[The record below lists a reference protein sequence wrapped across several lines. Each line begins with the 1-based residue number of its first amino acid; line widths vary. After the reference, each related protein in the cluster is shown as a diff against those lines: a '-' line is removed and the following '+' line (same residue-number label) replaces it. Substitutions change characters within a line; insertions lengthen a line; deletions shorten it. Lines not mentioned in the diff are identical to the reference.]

1 MKKELL
7 IASALVSTVGAAS
20 VANAV
25 TSSTSGSHH
34 TGLRGVNLD
43 TGTTDTISQVVQS
56 SFSVS
61 LSETTDG
68 GVGIASSFM
77 LANEGTGGTQSA
89 GLTLTFTD
97 GSKLDVINAGNAAK
111 THDISVPGGAGEA
124 SITVTAN
131 NRAQTGLDF
140 FGEATAVGVEWH
152 SAADFMADGLKIG
165 ASFSADTGAAAAASV
180 ALESS
185 WGLGATYVTSAGDT
199 AVTIGAG
206 LAESEWKDTGPQPSS
221 GSNGFHIGF
230 SAVTGDLTVAAGYAN
245 GDKIANGTATTVAGN
260 EYEVNDNT
268 VTKVGAKYV
277 TGDVTLSVG
286 FTTAEGKDSVILGTA
301 GSNADSVDTTDA
313 GISYAVASG
322 VTANLGWKNVDSQ
335 EAGVS
340 ETSGGTSWYIGANM
354 AF

>member
-7 IASALVSTVGAAS
+7 IASALVSTLGAAS

-25 TSSTSGSHH
+25 TASTSGSHH
-34 TGLRGVNLD
+34 TGLRGVNAD
-43 TGTTDTISQVVQS
+43 SGSTDTISQVVAS

-77 LANEGTGGTQSA
+77 LANEGTTGLQSA

-111 THDISVPGGAGEA
+111 SHDVSVPGGAGEA
-124 SITVTAN
+124 SITVTTAN
-131 NRAQTGLDF
+131 NAQTGLDF
-140 FGEATAVGVEWH
+140 FGAGTAIGVEWH

-165 ASFSADTGAAAAASV
+165 VSLSADDGAAADASATV
-180 ALESS
+180 ESS

-206 LAESEWKDTGPQPSS
+206 LSQSDWKDSDMAAPTGDS
-221 GSNGFHIGF
+221 GFHVGF
-230 SAVTGDLTVAAGYAN
+230 SAVTGNLTVAAGYAN
-245 GDKIANGTATTVAGN
+245 GDKVIDSTTKDEREIV
-260 EYEVNDNT
+260 DNT
-268 VTKVGAKYV
+268 VTKVGVKYV
-277 TGDVTLSVG
+277 SGDVTLSVG
-286 FTTAEGKDSVILGTA
+286 MTSGAGKDSATLGTA
-301 GSNADSVDTTDA
+301 GTKEDAIDTTDA

-335 EAGVS
+335 EAGAS

>member
-7 IASALVSTVGAAS
+7 MASALVSTMGVAS
-20 VANAV
+20 VAEAV
-25 TSSTSGSHH
+25 TASTSGSHH
-34 TGLRGVNLD
+34 TGIRGTSLD
-43 TGTTDTISQVVQS
+43 TGAADTMAQVVAS

-97 GSKLDVINAGNAAK
+97 GSKLDVINGGNAAK
-111 THDISVPGGAGEA
+111 SHDISVPGGAGEA
-124 SITVTAN
+124 SITVTTT

-140 FGEATAVGVEWH
+140 FGEATAIGIEWH

-165 ASFSADTGAAAAASV
+165 ASFSTDTGAAADASV
-180 ALESS
+180 TLESS

-206 LAESEWKDTGPQPSS
+206 LADSDWKDSGTAPSS

-230 SAVTGDLTVAAGYAN
+230 SAVTGNLTVAAGYAN
-245 GDKIANGTATTVAGN
+245 GDKVSNSATT
-260 EYEVNDNT
+260 EEVQITDNT
-268 VTKVGAKYV
+268 VTKVGVKYV
-277 TGDVTLSVG
+277 SGDVTLSVG
-286 FTTAEGKDSVILGTA
+286 YTSAEGKDNETLGTA
-301 GSNADSVDTTDA
+301 GTLTDGNDTTDA

-322 VTANLGWKNVDSQ
+322 ITANLGWKDVDSQ
-335 EAGVS
+335 QGGAS

-354 AF
+354 SF

>member
-7 IASALVSTVGAAS
+7 IASALVSTLGAAS

-25 TSSTSGSHH
+25 TATMSGSHH
-34 TGLRGVNLD
+34 TGLRGTD
-43 TGTTDTISQVVQS
+43 TDSGTTETIAQVTAS

-77 LANEGTGGTQSA
+77 LANEGTSGTQTA

-97 GSKLDVINAGNAAK
+97 GSKLDVINAGNAAA
-111 THDISVPGGAGEA
+111 THDVSVPGGAGEA
-124 SITVTAN
+124 SITVTTN
-131 NRAQTGLDF
+131 NNAQTGLDF
-140 FGEATAVGVEWH
+140 FGAGTAIGVEWH

-165 ASFSADTGAAAAASV
+165 ASISVDDGVAADASAAV
-180 ALESS
+180 ESS

-206 LAESEWKDTGPQPSS
+206 LSESDWKDTGANPT
-221 GSNGFHIGF
+221 GDNGFHVGF
-230 SAVTGDLTVAAGYAN
+230 SAVTGNLTVAAGYAN
-245 GDKIANGTATTVAGN
+245 GDKVIDNATGV
-260 EYEVNDNT
+260 EREIVDNS
-268 VTKVGAKYV
+268 VTKVGVKYV
-277 TGDVTLSVG
+277 SGDVTISVG
-286 FTTAEGKDSVILGTA
+286 MTSGAGKDSLTLGTA
-301 GSNADSVDTTDA
+301 GTKEDAVDTTDA

-322 VTANLGWKNVDSQ
+322 VTANLGWKNVDST
-335 EAGVS
+335 ENGDS

>member
-7 IASALVSTVGAAS
+7 IASALVSTLGAAS

-25 TSSTSGSHH
+25 TATMSGSHH
-34 TGLRGVNLD
+34 TGLQGKSLD
-43 TGTTDTISQVVQS
+43 TGAADTVAQVVKS
-56 SFSVS
+56 NFSVS

-77 LANEGTGGTQSA
+77 LANEGTGGTQTA
-89 GLTLTFTD
+89 GITLTFTD
-97 GSKLDVINAGNAAK
+97 GSKLDVINGGNAAK
-111 THDISVPGGAGEA
+111 SHDISVPGGAGENNL
-124 SITVTAN
+124 SVTAS

-152 SAADFMADGLKIG
+152 SASDFVADGLKVG
-165 ASFSADTGAAAAASV
+165 ASFSVDTGAVGAASV

-199 AVTIGAG
+199 AVTIGTG
-206 LAESEWKDTGPQPSS
+206 LADSDWKDSGTQPTD

-230 SAVTGDLTVAAGYAN
+230 SAVTGNLTVAAGYAN
-245 GDKIANGTATTVAGN
+245 GDKVGNGTATTVAGD
-260 EYEVNDNT
+260 EYEVTGNS
-268 VTKVGAKYV
+268 VSKVGVKYV
-277 TGDVTLSVG
+277 AGDVTLSVG
-286 FTTAEGKDSVILGTA
+286 YTSGEGKDSIVLGTA
-301 GSNADSVDTTDA
+301 GTTEDATDVTEA

-322 VTANLGWKNVDSQ
+322 VTANIGWKNVDSQ
-335 EAGVS
+335 DNGVA
-340 ETSGGTSWYIGANM
+340 EVSGGTSWYIGANM

>member
-7 IASALVSTVGAAS
+7 IASALVSTLGAAS

-25 TSSTSGSHH
+25 TASTSGSHH
-34 TGLRGVNLD
+34 TGLRGVNADSASSD
-43 TGTTDTISQVVQS
+43 TVSQVVAS

-77 LANEGTGGTQSA
+77 LANEGTSGTQSA

-97 GSKLDVINAGNAAK
+97 GSKLDVINGGNAAK

-124 SITVTAN
+124 SITVTTN

-140 FGEATAVGVEWH
+140 FGEATVVGVEWH
-152 SAADFMADGLKIG
+152 SAADFMADGLKVG
-165 ASFSADTGAAAAASV
+165 ASFSADTGAAADASA

-206 LAESEWKDTGPQPSS
+206 YADSEWKDSGTAPSS

-230 SAVTGDLTVAAGYAN
+230 SAVTGNLTVAAGYAN
-245 GDKIANGTATTVAGN
+245 GDKVSGGTAVS

-286 FTTAEGKDSVILGTA
+286 FSTAEGKDSVILGTA
-301 GSNADSVDTTDA
+301 GSNADIVDTTDA
-313 GISYAVASG
+313 GI
-322 VTANLGWKNVDSQ
+322 
-335 EAGVS
+335 
-340 ETSGGTSWYIGANM
+340 
-354 AF
+354 

>member
-7 IASALVSTVGAAS
+7 IASALVSTLGAAS

-25 TSSTSGSHH
+25 TATTSGSHH
-34 TGLRGVNLD
+34 TGLRGTSLD
-43 TGTTDTISQVVQS
+43 NASNDTVAQVVAS

-77 LANEGTGGTQSA
+77 LANEGVTGTQSA

-111 THDISVPGGAGEA
+111 SHDVSVPGGAGEA
-124 SITVTAN
+124 SITVTTN
-131 NRAQTGLDF
+131 NNAQTGLDF
-140 FGEATAVGVEWH
+140 FGAGTAIGVEWH

-165 ASFSADTGAAAAASV
+165 ASFSVDDGAAADASAAV
-180 ALESS
+180 ESS

-206 LAESEWKDTGPQPSS
+206 LSDSDWKDTDSAAPTGD
-221 GSNGFHIGF
+221 NGFHVGF
-230 SAVTGDLTVAAGYAN
+230 SAVTGNLTVAAGYAN
-245 GDKIANGTATTVAGN
+245 GDKVIDNTTSDEREIV
-260 EYEVNDNT
+260 DNT
-268 VTKVGAKYV
+268 VTKVGVKYV
-277 TGDVTLSVG
+277 SGDVTLSVG
-286 FTTAEGKDSVILGTA
+286 YSSGAGKDSATLGTA
-301 GSNADSVDTTDA
+301 GTKEDAVDTTDA

-335 EAGVS
+335 ENGDS

>member
-7 IASALVSTVGAAS
+7 IASALVSTLGAAS

-25 TSSTSGSHH
+25 TASTSGSHH
-34 TGLRGVNLD
+34 TGLRGVNAD
-43 TGTTDTISQVVQS
+43 SGSTDTISQVVAS

-97 GSKLDVINAGNAAK
+97 GSKLDVINAGNAAA
-111 THDISVPGGAGEA
+111 THDVSVPGGAGEA
-124 SITVTAN
+124 SITVTTN
-131 NRAQTGLDF
+131 NNAQTGLDF
-140 FGEATAVGVEWH
+140 FATGTAIGVEWH
-152 SAADFMADGLKIG
+152 SAADFMADGLKVS
-165 ASFSADTGAAAAASV
+165 ASMSVDDGVAADASAAV
-180 ALESS
+180 ESA

-206 LAESEWKDTGPQPSS
+206 LSDSDWKDTGTAPTAN
-221 GSNGFHIGF
+221 NGFHIGF
-230 SAVTGDLTVAAGYAN
+230 SAVTGNLTVAAGYAN
-245 GDKIANGTATTVAGN
+245 GDKVEESATIN
-260 EYEVNDNT
+260 ENEIVDNT
-268 VTKVGAKYV
+268 VTKVGVKYV
-277 TGDVTLSVG
+277 SGDVTLSVG
-286 FTTAEGKDSVILGTA
+286 YSSGAGKDSTTLGTA
-301 GSNADSVDTTDA
+301 GTKEDAIDTTDA

>member
-7 IASALVSTVGAAS
+7 IASALVSTLGAAS

-25 TSSTSGSHH
+25 SMSTSGSHH
-34 TGLRGVNLD
+34 TGLRGVNAD
-43 TGTTDTISQVVQS
+43 SGSTDTISQVVQS

-97 GSKLDVINAGNAAK
+97 GSKLDVINGGNAAK

-124 SITVTAN
+124 SITVTGN

-140 FGEATAVGVEWH
+140 FGEATVVGVEWH

-165 ASFSADTGAAAAASV
+165 ASFSADTGAAAGASV

-206 LAESEWKDTGPQPSS
+206 LADSDWKDSGTAPSS
-221 GSNGFHIGF
+221 GSNGFHVGF
-230 SAVTGDLTVAAGYAN
+230 SAVTGNLTVAAGYAN
-245 GDKIANGTATTVAGN
+245 GDKVANSSTTD
-260 EYEVNDNT
+260 ESETNDMT
-268 VTKVGAKYV
+268 VTKVGVKYV
-277 TGDVTLSVG
+277 TGDITLSLG
-286 FTTAEGKDSVILGTA
+286 YTSGSGKDSTTLGTA
-301 GSNADSVDTTDA
+301 GTLEDAQDIFDA
-313 GISYAVASG
+313 GVSYAVASG
-322 VTANLGWKNVDSQ
+322 VTANLGWKDLDSQ
-335 EAGVS
+335 VNGTS

>member
-7 IASALVSTVGAAS
+7 IASALVSTLGAAS

-25 TSSTSGSHH
+25 TATMSGSHH
-34 TGLRGVNLD
+34 TGLQGKSLD
-43 TGTTDTISQVVQS
+43 TGAADTVTQVTKS
-56 SFSVS
+56 NFSVS

-77 LANEGTGGTQSA
+77 LANEGTGGTQTA

-97 GSKLDVINAGNAAK
+97 GSKLDVINGGNAAK
-111 THDISVPGGAGEA
+111 SHDVSVPGGAGENNL
-124 SITVTAN
+124 SVTAN
-131 NRAQTGLDF
+131 NRAQSGLDF

-165 ASFSADTGAAAAASV
+165 ASFSVDTGAAAAASV

-206 LAESEWKDTGPQPSS
+206 IADSDFKDSGTAPSS
-221 GSNGFHIGF
+221 GSNGYHIGF
-230 SAVTGDLTVAAGYAN
+230 SAVTGNLTVAAGYAN
-245 GDKIANGTATTVAGN
+245 GDKVGNSSTTD
-260 EYEVNDNT
+260 EYEINDNS
-268 VTKVGAKYV
+268 VSKIGAKYV
-277 TGDVTLSVG
+277 SGDVTLSVG
-286 FTTAEGKDSVILGTA
+286 YSSGAGKDSVVLGTA
-301 GSNADSVDTTDA
+301 GTAEDAVDTTEA

-322 VTANLGWKNVDSQ
+322 VTANIGWKDVDSQ
-335 EAGVS
+335 EAGAS
-340 ETSGGTSWYIGANM
+340 ETSGGTAWYIGANM
-354 AF
+354 SF

>member
-7 IASALVSTVGAAS
+7 IASALVSTMGVAS
-20 VANAV
+20 VAEAV
-25 TSSTSGSHH
+25 TATMSGSHH
-34 TGLRGVNLD
+34 TGLRGTDLD
-43 TGTTDTISQVVQS
+43 SSTDSSTAQVVAS

-77 LANEGTGGTQSA
+77 LANEGTTGSQTS

-111 THDISVPGGAGEA
+111 SHDISVPGGAGEA
-124 SITVTAN
+124 SITVTTGN
-131 NRAQTGLDF
+131 NAQTGLDF
-140 FGEATAVGVEWH
+140 FGAGTAIGVEWH

-165 ASFSADTGAAAAASV
+165 ASLSVDDGVAADASAAV
-180 ALESS
+180 ESS

-206 LAESEWKDTGPQPSS
+206 YSDSDFKDSDSAKPTAN
-221 GSNGFHIGF
+221 NGFHIGF
-230 SAVTGDLTVAAGYAN
+230 SAVTGNLTVAAGYAN
-245 GDKIANGTATTVAGN
+245 GDKVIDNSTNDEAEIV
-260 EYEVNDNT
+260 DNT
-268 VTKVGAKYV
+268 VTKVGVKYV

-286 FTTAEGKDSVILGTA
+286 YTSGAGKDSATLGTA
-301 GSNADSVDTTDA
+301 GTLEDAKDTTDA

-322 VTANLGWKNVDSQ
+322 VTANLGWKD
-335 EAGVS
+335 VS
-340 ETSGGTSWYIGANM
+340 SKDEGGSDDKGGTTWYIGASM
-354 AF
+354 SF

>member
-7 IASALVSTVGAAS
+7 IASALVSTLGAAS

-25 TSSTSGSHH
+25 TATMSGSHH
-34 TGLRGVNLD
+34 TGLQGKSSD
-43 TGTTDTISQVVQS
+43 AGTADTISQVTKS
-56 SFSVS
+56 NFSVS

-68 GVGIASSFM
+68 GVGVASSFM

-97 GSKLDVINAGNAAK
+97 GSKLDVINGGNAAK
-111 THDISVPGGAGEA
+111 SHDVSVPGGAGENNLA
-124 SITVTAN
+124 VTTAN
-131 NRAQTGLDF
+131 NATDGLDF

-165 ASFSADTGAAAAASV
+165 ASFSVDTGAAATAS
-180 ALESS
+180 ARLESS

-206 LAESEWKDTGPQPSS
+206 IADSDWKTTGNNPSS
-221 GSNGFHIGF
+221 GSNGYHVGF

-245 GDKIANGTATTVAGN
+245 GDKVKDGSTNNQVEI
-260 EYEVNDNT
+260 NDNA
-268 VTKVGAKYV
+268 VSKVGIKYV
-277 TGDVTLSVG
+277 AGDVTLSVG
-286 FTTAEGKDSVILGTA
+286 FASGAGKDSNTLGTA
-301 GSNADSVDTTDA
+301 GSNEDAVDTTQA

-322 VTANLGWKNVDSQ
+322 VTANIGWKNVDSQ
-335 EAGVS
+335 EAGVT
-340 ETSGGTSWYIGANM
+340 ETSGGTAWYIGANLS
-354 AF
+354 F

>member
-7 IASALVSTVGAAS
+7 IASALVSTLGAAS

-25 TSSTSGSHH
+25 TATMSGSHH
-34 TGLRGVNLD
+34 TGLQGKNLD
-43 TGTTDTISQVVQS
+43 SGTVDTIAQVTKS
-56 SFSVS
+56 NFSVS

-77 LANEGTGGTQSA
+77 LANEGTGGTQTA

-97 GSKLDVINAGNAAK
+97 GSKMDVINGGNAAK
-111 THDISVPGGAGEA
+111 SHDVSVPGGAGENSLSVTTNNNA
-124 SITVTAN
+124 SD
-131 NRAQTGLDF
+131 GLDF
-140 FGEATAVGVEWH
+140 FGEATAIGVEWH

-165 ASFSADTGAAAAASV
+165 ASFSVDNGASATAS
-180 ALESS
+180 ARLESS

-206 LAESEWKDTGPQPSS
+206 LADSDWKTTGNAPSS
-221 GSNGFHIGF
+221 GSNGYHVGF

-245 GDKIANGTATTVAGN
+245 GDKVKDGSTDD
-260 EYEVNDNT
+260 EVEINDNA
-268 VTKVGAKYV
+268 VSKIGVKYV
-277 TGDVTLSVG
+277 AGDVTLSVG
-286 FTTAEGKDSVILGTA
+286 YSTGAGKDSTTLGTA
-301 GSNADSVDTTDA
+301 GSSEDAVDTTQA

-322 VTANLGWKNVDSQ
+322 VTANIGWKDVDSQ

-340 ETSGGTSWYIGANM
+340 ETSGGTAWYIGANL

>member
-7 IASALVSTVGAAS
+7 IASALVSTLGAAS

-25 TSSTSGSHH
+25 TATMSGSHH
-34 TGLRGVNLD
+34 TGLQGKSLD
-43 TGTTDTISQVVQS
+43 TGAADTITQVTKS
-56 SFSVS
+56 NFSVS

-68 GVGIASSFM
+68 GIGVASSFM
-77 LANEGTGGTQSA
+77 LANEGTGGTQTA

-97 GSKLDVINAGNAAK
+97 GSKLDVINGGNAAK
-111 THDISVPGGAGEA
+111 SHDVSIPGGAGENNL
-124 SITVTAN
+124 SVTAS

-165 ASFSADTGAAAAASV
+165 ASFSVDTGAAAGASV

-206 LAESEWKDTGPQPSS
+206 VAESEWKDTGTQPSS
-221 GSNGFHIGF
+221 GSNGFHVGF

-245 GDKIANGTATTVAGN
+245 GDKVGNGTATTDGGN
-260 EYEVNDNT
+260 EYEVNDNS
-268 VTKVGAKYV
+268 VSKVGVKYV
-277 TGDVTLSVG
+277 AGDVTLSVG
-286 FTTAEGKDSVILGTA
+286 YTSGAGKDSIVLGTA
-301 GSNADSVDTTDA
+301 GTAEDATDVTEA

-322 VTANLGWKNVDSQ
+322 VTANIGWKNVDSQ
-335 EAGVS
+335 DAGSS
-340 ETSGGTSWYIGANM
+340 ETSGGTAWYIGANM

>member
-7 IASALVSTVGAAS
+7 IASALVSTLGAAS

-25 TSSTSGSHH
+25 TASTSGSHH
-34 TGLRGVNLD
+34 TGLRGVNAD
-43 TGTTDTISQVVQS
+43 TGTTDTISSVVQS

-77 LANEGTGGTQSA
+77 LANEGTSGTQSA

-97 GSKLDVINAGNAAK
+97 GSKLDVINGGNAAK

-140 FGEATAVGVEWH
+140 FGEATVVGVEWH
-152 SAADFMADGLKIG
+152 SAADFMADGLKVG
-165 ASFSADTGAAAAASV
+165 ASFSADTGAAADASA

-185 WGLGATYVTSAGDT
+185 WGIGATYVTSAGDT
-199 AVTIGAG
+199 AVTIGTGYAD
-206 LAESEWKDTGPQPSS
+206 SEWKDSGTAPSS

-230 SAVTGDLTVAAGYAN
+230 SAVTGNLTVAAGYAN
-245 GDKIANGTATTVAGN
+245 GDKVSGGTAVS

-277 TGDVTLSVG
+277 TGDVTLSIG
-286 FTTAEGKDSVILGTA
+286 YSSGAGKDSTTLGTA
-301 GSNADSVDTTDA
+301 GTKEDANDSTDA

-322 VTANLGWKNVDSQ
+322 VTANLGWKSVESQ
-335 EAGVS
+335 EAAVS

>member
-7 IASALVSTVGAAS
+7 IASALVSTLGAAS

-25 TSSTSGSHH
+25 TASTSGSHH
-34 TGLRGVNLD
+34 TGLRGVNAD
-43 TGTTDTISQVVQS
+43 SGSTDTISQVVQS

-97 GSKLDVINAGNAAK
+97 GSKLDVINGGNAAK

-140 FGEATAVGVEWH
+140 FGEATVVGVEWH

-165 ASFSADTGAAAAASV
+165 ASFSADTGAAADAS
-180 ALESS
+180 ATLESS

-206 LAESEWKDTGPQPSS
+206 LADSDWKDSGTAPSS
-221 GSNGFHIGF
+221 GSNGFHVGF
-230 SAVTGDLTVAAGYAN
+230 SAVTGNLTVAAGYAN
-245 GDKIANGTATTVAGN
+245 GDKVSAGAATGETG

-277 TGDVTLSVG
+277 SGDVTLSVG
-286 FTTAEGKDSVILGTA
+286 YSQGSGKDSTTLGTA
-301 GSNADSVDTTDA
+301 GTKEDSNDSTDA

-335 EAGVS
+335 ENGSS

>member
-7 IASALVSTVGAAS
+7 LASALVSTMGVAS
-20 VANAV
+20 VAEAV
-25 TSSTSGSHH
+25 TATMSGSHH
-34 TGLRGVNLD
+34 TGLRGVDSDASTAD
-43 TGTTDTISQVVQS
+43 TTTQVVAS

-68 GVGIASSFM
+68 GIGIASSFM

-97 GSKLDVINAGNAAK
+97 GSKLDVINGGNAAK
-111 THDISVPGGAGEA
+111 SHDVSVPGGAGEA
-124 SITVTAN
+124 SITVTTT
-131 NRAQTGLDF
+131 NRAQSGLDF

-152 SAADFMADGLKIG
+152 SAADFVADGLKIG
-165 ASFSADTGAAAAASV
+165 ASFSVDTGAAADAS
-180 ALESS
+180 ATLESS

-206 LAESEWKDTGPQPSS
+206 LADSDWKDSGTQPSN

-230 SAVTGDLTVAAGYAN
+230 SAVTGNLTVAAGYAN
-245 GDKIANGTATTVAGN
+245 GDKVINGSTTN
-260 EYEVNDNT
+260 ETEVGDNT
-268 VTKVGAKYV
+268 VTKVGVKYV
-277 TGDVTLSVG
+277 FGDVTLSVG
-286 FTTAEGKDSVILGTA
+286 YTAAEGKDSETLGTPA
-301 GSNADSVDTTDA
+301 TTVDAVDTTDA

-322 VTANLGWKNVDSQ
+322 VTANIGWKTVDSQ
-335 EAGVS
+335 DNGTS

-354 AF
+354 SF

>member
-7 IASALVSTVGAAS
+7 IASALVSTLGAAS

-25 TSSTSGSHH
+25 TASTSGSHH
-34 TGLRGVNLD
+34 TGLRGQSIDSASAD
-43 TGTTDTISQVVQS
+43 TTTQVVAS

-97 GSKLDVINAGNAAK
+97 GSKLDIINGGNAAK

-124 SITVTAN
+124 SITVTGN

-140 FGEATAVGVEWH
+140 FGEATAVGFEWH

-165 ASFSADTGAAAAASV
+165 ASFSADTGAAADAS
-180 ALESS
+180 ATLESS

-206 LAESEWKDTGPQPSS
+206 IADSDWKDSGTAPSS
-221 GSNGFHIGF
+221 GSNGFHIGI
-230 SAVTGDLTVAAGYAN
+230 SAVTGNLTVAAGYAN
-245 GDKIANGTATTVAGN
+245 GDKVSAGAATGETG

-277 TGDVTLSVG
+277 SGDVTLSVG
-286 FTTAEGKDSVILGTA
+286 YSSGSGKDSTTLGTA
-301 GSNADSVDTTDA
+301 GTAEDANDSTDA

-322 VTANLGWKNVDSQ
+322 VTANIGWKNVDSQ
-335 EAGVS
+335 EAGAS
-340 ETSGGTSWYIGANM
+340 DASGGTSWYIGANM